1 MLPITIIISIKKKK
15 KPKKTRTFQQPKK
28 KKKKAANKFCPVFC
42 LQIVEM
48 SWEGFLWKGVSLL
61 IST

>member
-1 MLPITIIISIKKKK
+1 MKAYAAYNNNHFIRKKNNQNFPTAKK
-15 KPKKTRTFQQPKK
+15 E
-28 KKKKAANKFCPVFC
+28 KKKAANKFCPVFC